1 MISKSTYIVI
11 ITLLLSCF
19 NTLASNIEKGF
30 KALNSFNY
38 FEAKEIFY
46 SNLKKHNSPASFG
59 LATIYFKNDNPFHSL
74 DSAYKYICLSE
85 SNYSKM
91 DEKDKEKL
99 KKYSF
104 DYLNIIDLRSN
115 ISKAAYEIVLK
126 QNTIPEYDK
135 FISQHEWSNERFFA
149 IHNRDSIALH
159 NSITVN
165 TSSAYKVFLDTYPS
179 SEFFNDA
186 QKLYFLSQYRE
197 QTISGTLTSYL
208 SFIKLHPENPH
219 IKEAEDR
226 IYELSTIGNSI
237 ADYNAFIKTYNTNRN
252 IGNAWKKLY
261 QIYMYDYSDAR
272 ILQFE
277 KDFPDYPYKENLETD
292 LKLSKLKLLPFKSN
306 SLYGYIDYDGNT
318 VIKPQYESLGFF
330 QEGLAYAVKNGKYGY
345 IDKGNNVVIPFNYD
359 SGADFEDGRAI
370 IQKDDK
376 VGIIDRSGQII
387 FDLAFKD
394 IGAFSEGYI
403 YAQKDSLYGYY
414 DKIGAQRIE
423 PKFNEAFAF
432 SKGIAKV
439 QSGENQG
446 YIDTYGSFIVPPAY
460 SNIHFF
466 NDTLLVFEEN
476 EKFGLMK
483 RNCQIVD
490 SAKFD
495 KIGNLVN
502 DRAIVIKNGKIGY
515 IDGKGQLV
523 LDFKFDDYPN
533 AIELSQFKGSYAVV
547 KINGKY
553 GVIEQ
558 FGKLIIPATY
568 NQLGSFSPLMAFT
581 KGKGWGFID
590 MSNNILIQPQFESAE
605 SFKNGFAIVEKM
617 TLFGL
622 IDSKG
627 TVTVPLNF
635 TEVKALDN
643 ERVIVSRGPNSGV
656 YKVSGEEIVPVEY
669 QQIRILNK
677 ELLLL
682 TKSGEVN
689 YLYLPENKI
698 IVPKNTNE

>member
-1 MISKSTYIVI
+1 MISKSIYIVI
-11 ITLLLSCF
+11 LSLLFCIHSY
-19 NTLASNIEKGF
+19 ASKIEKGF

-38 FEAKEIFY
+38 FESKEIFY
-46 SNLKKHNSPASFG
+46 SQLKKQNSPASYG
-59 LATIYFKNDNPFHSL
+59 LATIFYRTDNPFHSL
-74 DSAYKYICLSE
+74 DSAYKYIRMSE
-85 SNYSKM
+85 SHYSIMK
-91 DEKDKEKL
+91 EKDKEKL
-99 KKYSF
+99 KKYNF
-104 DYLNIIDLRSN
+104 DYLNIIDLRAN
-115 ISKAAYEIVLK
+115 ISKACYEIVLK
-126 QNTIPEYDK
+126 QNSLTEYTK
-135 FISQHEWSNERFFA
+135 FIELHEWSNERFFA
-149 IHNRDSIALH
+149 IYKRDSIALSNAKTI
-159 NSITVN
+159 NSSTG
-165 TSSAYKVFLDTYPS
+165 YKDFLDKYPS
-179 SEFFNDA
+179 SEFFNIA
-186 QKLYFLSQYRE
+186 QKSFFQSQYRE
-197 QTISGTLTSYL
+197 QTNSGTLASYL
-208 SFIKLHPENPH
+208 SFLKSHPENPY

-226 IYELSTIGNSI
+226 VFEISTSGNTI
-237 ADYNAFIKTYNTNRN
+237 ADFNAFIKTYTTNRN

-261 QIYMYDYSDAR
+261 QIYMYDYSDGR

-277 KDFPDYPYKENLETD
+277 KDYPDYPYKENLEID
-292 LKLSKLKLLPFKSN
+292 LKLSKLKLVPFKQN
-306 SLYGYIDYDGNT
+306 SLYGFIDYDGNPL
-318 VIKPQYESLGFF
+318 IKPEYESLGFF
-330 QEGLAYAVKNGKYGY
+330 QEGLAYAQKNGKYGY
-345 IDKGNNVVIPFNYD
+345 IDKGNNIIIPFNYD
-359 SGADFEDGRAI
+359 SAGDFEEGRAI
-370 IQKDDK
+370 IEKDNK
-376 VGIIDRSGQII
+376 VGIIDRSGQVI
-387 FDLAFKD
+387 FDVVFND
-394 IGAFSEGYI
+394 IGNFSEGLI

-414 DKIGAQRIE
+414 DKIGTQRIE
-423 PKFNEAFAF
+423 PKYTEAFAF

-439 QSGENQG
+439 QIRENQG

-460 SNIHFF
+460 TNIHFF

-483 RNCQIVD
+483 RNCQIID

-495 KIGNLVN
+495 KIGKLIN

-515 IDGKGQLV
+515 IDGKGQLI

-547 KINGKY
+547 KQNGKF

-558 FGKLIIPATY
+558 FGKLIIPSNY
-568 NQLGSFSPLMAFT
+568 NQLGSFSPLMAYT

-627 TVTVPLNF
+627 NVTVPLKF
-635 TEVKALDN
+635 TEVKLLDN
-643 ERVIVSRGPNSGV
+643 DRLIVSRGPNYGV
-656 YKVSGEEIVPVEY
+656 YKVTGEEIVPVEY

-682 TKSGEVN
+682 TKAGEVN

-698 IVPKNTNE
+698 IVPKITNE